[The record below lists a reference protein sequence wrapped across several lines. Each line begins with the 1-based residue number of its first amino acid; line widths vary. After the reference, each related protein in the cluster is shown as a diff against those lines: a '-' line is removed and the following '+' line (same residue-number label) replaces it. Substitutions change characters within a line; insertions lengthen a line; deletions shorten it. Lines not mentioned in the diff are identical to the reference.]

1 MAAVFVGAPRHR
13 AIRDHLDVASM
24 SDENGVAIEDTF
36 SIDRQ
41 PAEGPHRRASATTV
55 PSSFW

>member
-1 MAAVFVGAPRHR
+1 
-13 AIRDHLDVASM
+13 M